1 MTFSENISLQNY
13 ADSANQKF
21 NESESRL
28 SQIEGSFQTRMN
40 GKTTGSL
47 VGAMFGTVCWLVA
60 FCVFIWYIRGYVDNT
75 IRLICFGISLALVA
89 SLIIDEII
97 SFSYYGK
104 ISSYKNNITQLKNR
118 VSVGRSSIKS
128 NQDTFMKSRAN
139 GWRHPLSVGT
149 SIPEEA
155 ASIESTI
162 NGMESLKGG
171 FINGLKNFLFFSFA
185 IAITAV
191 GSWALFGTAGEIMTG
206 IYPDPIDY
214 STVNTLCT
222 IGLVI
227 TVIGEIILAKMVW
240 GKTDCS
246 VTNTTLFIATV
257 GPVMFLALVLL
268 ATLLVMLVMWAIAIV
283 IAIGA
288 VVIAG
293 ACVYGSISGG

>member
-1 MTFSENISLQNY
+1 MTFSENISLQKY

-60 FCVFIWYIRGYVDNT
+60 FCVFFWYIRGYVDNT
-75 IRLICFGISLALVA
+75 IGLICFGISLALVA

-118 VSVGRSSIKS
+118 VSVGGSSIKS

-149 SIPEEA
+149 SIPKEA

-171 FINGLKNFLFFSFA
+171 FINGLKNFLFFTFA

-206 IYPDPIDY
+206 ISGEDIDGD
-214 STVNTLCT
+214 TIMTLCI
-222 IGLVI
+222 IGLLI
-227 TVIGEIILAKMVW
+227 TVVGEIILAKMVW

-246 VTNTTLFIATV
+246 VTNTTLFIAAV
-257 GPVMFLALVLL
+257 GPVMFLALVLV

-293 ACVYGSISGG
+293 ACVCGSISGG

>member
-1 MTFSENISLQNY
+1 MTFSENISLQKY

-60 FCVFIWYIRGYVDNT
+60 FCVFFWYIRGYVDNT
-75 IRLICFGISLALVA
+75 ISLICFGISLALVA

-171 FINGLKNFLFFSFA
+171 FINGLKNFLFFTFA

-206 IYPDPIDY
+206 ISGEDIGGD
-214 STVNTLCT
+214 TIMTLCV
-222 IGLVI
+222 IGLLI
-227 TVIGEIILAKMVW
+227 TVVGEIILAKMVW

-246 VTNTTLFIATV
+246 VTNTTLFIAAV
-257 GPVMFLALVLL
+257 GPVMFLALVLV

-293 ACVYGSISGG
+293 ACVCGSISGG

>member
-1 MTFSENISLQNY
+1 MTFSENISLQKY

-60 FCVFIWYIRGYVDNT
+60 FCVFFWYIRGYVDNT
-75 IRLICFGISLALVA
+75 IGLICFGISLALVA

-171 FINGLKNFLFFSFA
+171 FINGLKNFLFFTFA

-206 IYPDPIDY
+206 ISGEDIGGD
-214 STVNTLCT
+214 TIMTLCV
-222 IGLVI
+222 IGLLI
-227 TVIGEIILAKMVW
+227 TVVGEIILAKMVW

-257 GPVMFLALVLL
+257 GPVMFLALVLV

-293 ACVYGSISGG
+293 ACVCGLISGG